1 MGYRHARFGLTMP
14 RRLMT
19 SMIGIARVMGPL
31 ALFALNACAVGPDYR
46 PATST
51 QLGVPAKF
59 VSGAPLSARPD
70 LATWW
75 ERFSDPVLTEL
86 EKRALANNL
95 DIAQAADRLKQAR
108 GSLIQSSAQQ
118 LPNVGLTV
126 SAGRNFNHGVPDTNN
141 LSDQIDAQWSADLF
155 GGLRRGTEASRAALE
170 ASGYS
175 LVDVQ
180 TSIAA
185 EVARNYVD
193 ARSLNARIIVA
204 RDTLRT
210 QDDNFEIAG
219 FRAQAGLVSS
229 IDVEQARAQRAQTAA
244 TIPALVKSEAAAR
257 NRLSVLTGQ
266 APGAVDTLFASEAP
280 IPAAPLTLT
289 VGMPADTLRQRPD
302 VRVAERNLAAA
313 TARIGVAQ
321 AQLYPSL
328 TVTGSVGSSATSLG
342 GLTDFVTGN
351 VFASLAHT
359 IFDGGN
365 RRSAV
370 RARRAAADES
380 FAAYK
385 SAVLRA
391 LEDIENA
398 LASLDS
404 AKTRAGELA
413 IQVEASN
420 NAAILA
426 RSNYRAGLADFRT
439 LLEAERSLLSARD
452 GLASA
457 EGDQATAVIQL
468 YLALGGGWT
477 PDAPIATN
485 P

>member
-1 MGYRHARFGLTMP
+1 MKPMNGV
-14 RRLMT
+14 
-19 SMIGIARVMGPL
+19 ARVTGWVTLL
-31 ALFALNACAVGPDYR
+31 ALAGCAVGPDYR
-46 PATST
+46 PATPT
-51 QLGVPAKF
+51 QLGVPDKF
-59 VSGAPLSARPD
+59 VSGADSPARPD
-70 LATWW
+70 LGRWW

-86 EKRALANNL
+86 TERAFANNL
-95 DIAQAADRLKQAR
+95 DVVQAAARLKQAR
-108 GSLIQSSAQQ
+108 ESLVQSRAQQ
-118 LPNVGLTV
+118 LPNVGLTGG
-126 SAGRNFNHGVPDTNN
+126 AGRNFNHGAPDTNN
-141 LSDQIDAQWSADLF
+141 FSDQIDAQWSADLF
-155 GGLRRGTEASRAALE
+155 GGLKRGTEASRAALE

-175 LVDVQ
+175 LADVQ
-180 TSIAA
+180 ISIAA
-185 EVARNYVD
+185 EVASNYVD
-193 ARSLNARIIVA
+193 ARSLSARIVIA

-210 QDDNFEIAG
+210 EDDNLEIAG

-229 IDVEQARAQRAQTAA
+229 IDVEQARALRAQTAA
-244 TIPALVKSEAAAR
+244 TIPVLIKSEAAAR

-266 APGAVDTLFASEAP
+266 APGAVDQLFEGEAA
-280 IPAAPLTLT
+280 IPAAPPTLT
-289 VGMPADTLRQRPD
+289 IGIPADTLRQRPD

-328 TVTGSVGSSATSLG
+328 TITGSVGSSAASLDD
-342 GLTDFVTGN
+342 LTDFVTGN

-359 IFDGGN
+359 IFDSGN
-365 RRSAV
+365 LRSVV

-391 LEDIENA
+391 LEDVENA
-398 LASLDS
+398 VASRDS
-404 AKTRAGELA
+404 AKARAEELA
-413 IQVEASN
+413 IQAEASS

-426 RSNYRAGLADFRT
+426 RSNYRAGLTDFST

-457 EGDQATAVIQL
+457 QGDEARAVIQL

-477 PDAPIATN
+477 PDAPITTH